1 MEYAVRLEGVCKKF
15 KEEQVL
21 KGITHSF
28 EKGNIHGIV
37 GFNGSGKTVMF
48 KCICGFLKP
57 EEGHIWVN
65 GQEVGKD
72 VDFPPSLGMIIEN
85 PGFLPR
91 LTGLANLKRLAAI
104 NRVIKEQE
112 IRENIRKVGLDPD
125 SSKKVGE
132 YSLGMRERLG
142 IAQALMEDPQLLIL
156 DEPFNGLDKRGTADV
171 CALLSEL
178 KERGK
183 TILLAAHNLV
193 NMEKLCDTVCEMD
206 AGVLTRIK

>member
-1 MEYAVRLEGVCKKF
+1 MVSWVLTVPEKPLCLSASAV
-15 KEEQVL
+15 
-21 KGITHSF
+21 
-28 EKGNIHGIV
+28 
-37 GFNGSGKTVMF
+37 
-48 KCICGFLKP
+48 LKP

-125 SSKKVGE
+125 SSKKWGNILWECGNVWE
-132 YSLGMRERLG
+132 LPRHLWRTRSFSYWTSL
-142 IAQALMEDPQLLIL
+142 LMVWI
-156 DEPFNGLDKRGTADV
+156 
-171 CALLSEL
+171 
-178 KERGK
+178 KERGGRCVR
-183 TILLAAHNLV
+183 TSFGA
-193 NMEKLCDTVCEMD
+193 
-206 AGVLTRIK
+206 

>member
-112 IRENIRKVGLDPD
+112 IRENIRTVGLDPD

-156 DEPFNGLDKRGTADV
+156 DEPFNGLYKRGAADV

>member
-28 EKGNIHGIV
+28 AKGNIHGIV

-48 KCICGFLKP
+48 KCICGFLRP

-65 GQEVGKD
+65 GNEVGKD
-72 VDFPPSLGMIIEN
+72 VDFPTSLGMIIEN
-85 PGFLPR
+85 PGFLPDI
-91 LTGLANLKRLAAI
+91 TGLDNLKKLAAI
-104 NRVIKEQE
+104 NRAITEKE
-112 IRENIRKVGLDPD
+112 IRETIQKVGLFPD
-125 SSKKVGE
+125 SPKKVRE

-156 DEPFNGLDKRGTADV
+156 DEPFNGLDKRGAADV
-171 CALLSEL
+171 YALLEEL
-178 KERGK
+178 RERGK
-183 TILLAAHNLV
+183 TILLAAHNLA
-193 NMEKLCDTVCEMD
+193 NIEKLCDTVCEMD
-206 AGVLTRIK
+206 AGMLKQIK